1 MLSSEQVYERG
12 HDLAHGEAGQ
22 RVLVAHH
29 QQLAHLD
36 DGLQLLAL
44 IARRLQPRQ
53 QLGGFRCG
61 CRSMMTLIIFV
72 KIILAALHFDDV
84 T

>member
-1 MLSSEQVYERG
+1 MFSGEQVDERG

-44 IARRLQPRQ
+44 VPGRLQARQ
-53 QLGGFRCG
+53 QLRRF
-61 CRSMMTLIIFV
+61 
-72 KIILAALHFDDV
+72 
-84 T
+84 